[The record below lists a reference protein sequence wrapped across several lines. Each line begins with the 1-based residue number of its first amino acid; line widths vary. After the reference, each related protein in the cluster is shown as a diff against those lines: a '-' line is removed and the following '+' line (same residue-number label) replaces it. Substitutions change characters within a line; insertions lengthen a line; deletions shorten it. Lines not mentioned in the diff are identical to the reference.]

1 MKKSK
6 ISRSLIVVIF
16 VALIIF
22 LGYLDFRL
30 ITSNNLYNVTKAN
43 LLTNIL
49 YIIFAILAVV
59 IYICIKDRLYR
70 AKVKRINSLVYRN
83 IYLIVIVLVARAI
96 TLKIIDFSYIKDY
109 ICIITLILNIAVAFI
124 LRKIIFNV
132 SKSDILSVIAMLLY
146 STLTNVGLDSQMMLI
161 SSITEFVLF
170 LGIWLVQMLI
180 DELKQKG
187 IKTNK
192 YLIISL
198 AIGVIFGVLTLF
210 GISKYVWLAVFIVML
225 FITVDLDSTHFIF
238 PRRFMYWVD
247 NIKRDK
253 LYKIESFNISKMLI
267 SSILIVSLV
276 FIVNFGFSVL
286 FKDVID
292 MSSISNPILVFIN
305 NSLNYSFD
313 KNIIIENMEN
323 LMDLSKTYNL
333 IIMSYILLLEL
344 LSMILR
350 RRYDTKTTMLKSIFI
365 SIIVTACASSINFM
379 YFQPVILTLLI
390 IIAIVNTSSIYL
402 NRDERIKLLVA

>member
-333 IIMSYILLLEL
+333 IIMSYIILLEL